1 MDRYTN
7 KLLQDEPYRMVLFG
21 KDYREV
27 EVLSCEFMTSN
38 NRLFIL
44 VADTTQ
50 HLHILQY
57 DPEDPSSLS
66 GQRLVRKSEFFSGK
80 EIGTMVLVPFSVKP
94 GNEDEL
100 VPLCAGLDGSL
111 STVLPVNESEYRA
124 LYVMQQQISEKEEH
138 PCGLNPRM
146 HRSFDI
152 ENTTSGAGRV
162 LLDYGLIKRF
172 EGLSLSKMEGYGR
185 RIGKNGVEEMWRGLK
200 GLEDALDYL

>member
-1 MDRYTN
+1 
-7 KLLQDEPYRMVLFG
+7 MVLFG

-185 RIGKNGVEEMWRGLK
+185 RLGKNGVEEMWRGLK